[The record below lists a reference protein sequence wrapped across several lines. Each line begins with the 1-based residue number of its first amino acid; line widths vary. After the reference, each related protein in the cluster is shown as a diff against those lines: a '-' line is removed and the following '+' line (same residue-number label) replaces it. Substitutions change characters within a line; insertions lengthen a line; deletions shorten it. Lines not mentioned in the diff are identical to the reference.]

1 MWIHAPI
8 ELDSLEGF
16 TPGLLA
22 PLGSRLHEGFSDCGA
37 YGGGGNSVCELLNR
51 CPGAVLGCAF

>member
-37 YGGGGNSVCELLNR
+37 CSGGGIVC
-51 CPGAVLGCAF
+51 VSY